1 MSTLFIASRRL
12 QGKNPHSRLGKSARI
27 WNSEHTTGNFCGLCR
42 VDVGGKDAAME
53 DLQMTNHL
61 KKAHVHEYEKFL
73 LSQNVATK
81 SAEERAEEVA

>member
-12 QGKNPHSRLGKSARI
+12 QSKNPHSRLGKSARI

-42 VDVGGKDAAME
+42 VDVGGKDEAME
-53 DLQMTNHL
+53 TLQMTNHL
-61 KKAHVHEYEKFL
+61 KKAHIREYEAFL
-73 LSQNVATK
+73 LEQNRPVK